1 MSLFEL
7 ISLYKFCS
15 NSLKIQ
21 KQVEPTANMYNE
33 QNVCNNIISQ
43 MLDEYNE
50 DFFEDITAL
59 KCNYD
64 DIVMSRCC
72 KKYCLQRK
80 VLENSPGTVDKSV
93 EIVRKCRDEIR
104 TMGREEKRN
113 YFTPIINSFLKRKN
127 PRTQK
132 WDKLV
137 ICIGSGANNFC

>member
-80 VLENSPGTVDKSV
+80 VLEYSAGTVDKSV

-113 YFTPIINSFLKRKN
+113 
-127 PRTQK
+127 
-132 WDKLV
+132 
-137 ICIGSGANNFC
+137 

>member
-1 MSLFEL
+1 MHRVLKILRSCLNIFVRAH
-7 ISLYKFCS
+7 
-15 NSLKIQ
+15 SLKIQ
-21 KQVEPTANMYNE
+21 KQVEPTANMY
-33 QNVCNNIISQ
+33 
-43 MLDEYNE
+43 DESNE
-50 DFFEDITAL
+50 DFFEDISAL
-59 KCNYD
+59 KCYYD